1 MGIGVGE
8 ALARRPRGEREAGAL
23 RAARRGPQAAEILTL
38 RAADS

>member
-23 RAARRGPQAAEILTL
+23 RAARSGPPAAEILTL